1 MRKYLTNIL
10 RCDTSSDNMKEKI
23 DLWLYSFEKFH
34 KTFIIIPTELYN
46 NSFTKE
52 SRYITIISLPGFVSQ
67 ENERIYYFNST
78 IELLYWNVLFQQL
91 ILNIDFDTIIYSMY
105 INNKQFPLIIKRS
118 GLWNNY
124 RNVLVKCI
132 LEKNLILM
140 DYLLFLI

>member
-34 KTFIIIPTELYN
+34 KTFIIIPTESYN

-52 SRYITIISLPGFVSQ
+52 SRYIAIISLPGFVSQ

-78 IELLYWNVLFQQL
+78 IELLY
-91 ILNIDFDTIIYSMY
+91 
-105 INNKQFPLIIKRS
+105 
-118 GLWNNY
+118 
-124 RNVLVKCI
+124 
-132 LEKNLILM
+132 
-140 DYLLFLI
+140 